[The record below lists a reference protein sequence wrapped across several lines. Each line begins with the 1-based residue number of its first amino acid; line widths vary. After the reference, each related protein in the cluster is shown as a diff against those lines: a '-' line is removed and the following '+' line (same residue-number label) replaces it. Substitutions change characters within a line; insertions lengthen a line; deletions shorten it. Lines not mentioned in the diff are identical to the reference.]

1 MISPTHVGHCRTTF
15 LPLPSH
21 QQDHADKDFRSS
33 FFSRGYFGSSV
44 SSMQIRALAISS
56 CAIIVTEL
64 VETEASI
71 DSKSGQVVS
80 TLLVT
85 MLEL

>member
-1 MISPTHVGHCRTTF
+1 
-15 LPLPSH
+15 
-21 QQDHADKDFRSS
+21 
-33 FFSRGYFGSSV
+33 
-44 SSMQIRALAISS
+44 MQIRALAISS